1 MCSISLYMAREL
13 LNEKQLL
20 ERIPGLTRRQL
31 RELRYRRRIP
41 YIAASARLRLYDSEA
56 IIRALTRFEHVEI
69 GGRK

>member
-1 MCSISLYMAREL
+1 MREI

-31 RELRYRRRIP
+31 AELRFRRRIP
-41 YIAASARLRLYDSEA
+41 YIAASYRLRLYDPEA
-56 IIRALTRFEHVEI
+56 VIRALTKLEVVEI